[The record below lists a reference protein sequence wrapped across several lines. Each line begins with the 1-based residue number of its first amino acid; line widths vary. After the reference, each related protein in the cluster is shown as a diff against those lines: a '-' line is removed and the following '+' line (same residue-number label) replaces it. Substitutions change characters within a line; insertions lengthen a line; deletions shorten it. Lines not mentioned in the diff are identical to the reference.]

1 MNMRSELAGRVATFR
16 DQAIQE
22 YSANR
27 RVRLMNWLAI
37 YVAIVWLIVALVEMS
52 EDRSKKVGQL
62 VTEQLV
68 ISTYETVEVW
78 SRRLAHEQSANK
90 ALRESCWQG
99 DTPEV
104 ASADIQTFLQQQLNE
119 YEVESVRLKL
129 SEPVELRPK
138 DESLWSIKAEITGK
152 MEKSNFP
159 LLIAALEFEG
169 NGLQISRLRH
179 LGQRSGLTNLL
190 ITTCISIGRSK

>member
-27 RVRLMNWLAI
+27 RVRLMTWLAI

-52 EDRSKKVGQL
+52 EDRSKKVGRL
-62 VTEQLV
+62 VTEQRV
-68 ISTYETVEVW
+68 ISTYETVEDW
-78 SRRLAHEQSANK
+78 SRRLTHEQYANK
-90 ALRESCWQG
+90 ALREMCWQG

-104 ASADIQTFLQQQLNE
+104 ASADIQTFLQRQLNE

-129 SEPVELRPK
+129 SEPVELRSE
-138 DESLWSIKAEITGK
+138 DASLWSIKAEIIGK
-152 MEKSNFP
+152 MKKSNFP
-159 LLIAALEFEG
+159 PLIAALEFEG

-190 ITTCISIGRSK
+190 VTTCISTGRAK